1 MTASRALY
9 MGQAYRSV
17 SRSRTGGDISVYTT
31 DHPCSKDLAISARTL
46 PQMPSPPASTNQP
59 ARTFETDET
68 RPDSTA
74 GQDSS
79 NSVSAGG
86 SSQHTQPKD
95 DGPVDSDI
103 SQVKPVVK
111 PSRMTLEE
119 AERILGM
126 GCGDYWK
133 KHSDFE
139 FQVEEIPAGKRY
151 GIFREVNNKFEP
163 CVDWQESWVDVID
176 RLWDVQYDFW
186 SSHEMRAKIVYAVH
200 WVEAP
205 RPGKRREKWSA
216 GMSKTSSRDRR
227 L

>member
-1 MTASRALY
+1 MPPSSPLQPSPVPSISFYHFSLLSMFSFDDCLLPFRCSMTASRALY

-86 SSQHTQPKD
+86 SSQHTQPKY
-95 DGPVDSDI
+95 DGSRVARGWKALSP
-103 SQVKPVVK
+103 KPM
-111 PSRMTLEE
+111 SFQE
-119 AERILGM
+119 AERVLGM

-133 KHSDFE
+133 
-139 FQVEEIPAGKRY
+139 
-151 GIFREVNNKFEP
+151 
-163 CVDWQESWVDVID
+163 
-176 RLWDVQYDFW
+176 
-186 SSHEMRAKIVYAVH
+186 
-200 WVEAP
+200 
-205 RPGKRREKWSA
+205 
-216 GMSKTSSRDRR
+216 
-227 L
+227 

>member
-1 MTASRALY
+1 

-86 SSQHTQPKD
+86 SFQHTQPIS
-95 DGPVDSDI
+95 DGSRVARGWKALSP
-103 SQVKPVVK
+103 KPM
-111 PSRMTLEE
+111 SFQE
-119 AERILGM
+119 AERVLGM

-139 FQVEEIPAGKRY
+139 FQVKETPAGKRY
-151 GIFREVNNKFEP
+151 GLFREVNNKFES
-163 CVDWQESWVDVID
+163 CVDCQKSWDDVID
-176 RLWDVQYDFW
+176 RLWDEQYDFW
-186 SSHEMRAKIVYAVH
+186 SSRMRPGKGRDEMLAKIVYAVRY
-200 WVEAP
+200 VQALRDQESA
-205 RPGKRREKWSA
+205 EKN
-216 GMSKTSSRDRR
+216 GRQG
-227 L
+227 